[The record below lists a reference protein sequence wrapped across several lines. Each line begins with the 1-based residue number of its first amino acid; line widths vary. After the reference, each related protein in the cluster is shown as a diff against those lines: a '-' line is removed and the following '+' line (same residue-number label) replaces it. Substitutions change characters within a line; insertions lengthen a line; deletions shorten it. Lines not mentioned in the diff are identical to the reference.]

1 MIGTTNKIIQEITP
15 KLRNITS
22 NAARIIS
29 GEIISQHPHI
39 KDACVSI
46 TRNEVYY
53 TSTLYSYISMND
65 KQNINSIAQTFRD
78 IIPNDI
84 PFCFHFYASRS
95 LAEIP
100 YDPFKNKGIIVDGK
114 YKVDD
119 HDSREY
125 TTKDIEE
132 IKKLK
137 QETESKIAALLNDFM
152 TETQLSVESVDITT
166 FRLNPETDSKVI
178 NVEME
183 VKL

>member
-1 MIGTTNKIIQEITP
+1 MIDTTNKIIKEITP
-15 KLRNITS
+15 KLRNIMS

-39 KDACVSI
+39 KDACISI

-53 TSTLYSYISMND
+53 TSTLYGYISLND

-84 PFCFHFYASRS
+84 LFCFHFYASRS

-100 YDPFKNKGIIVDGK
+100 YDPFENRGILVDGR

-119 HDSREY
+119 HDAREY
-125 TTKDIEE
+125 TMKNIEE

-137 QETESKIAALLNDFM
+137 QETESKIATLLNEFM
-152 TETQLSVESVDITT
+152 KESQLSVESVDITT
-166 FRLNPETDSKVI
+166 FQLDHGVESKVTDVKI
-178 NVEME
+178 E